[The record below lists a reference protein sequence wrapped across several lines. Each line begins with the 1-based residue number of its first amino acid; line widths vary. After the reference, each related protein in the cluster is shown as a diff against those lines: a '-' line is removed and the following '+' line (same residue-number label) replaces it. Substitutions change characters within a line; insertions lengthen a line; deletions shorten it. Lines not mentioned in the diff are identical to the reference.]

1 MTCKTLLLS
10 TSLALVPLASQAE
23 TQRDLDAHVHG
34 EGKLNI
40 AVEGSEIA
48 LELEVPGFDI
58 VGFEHSAESQN
69 DKDAIAAAL
78 TALSEPLNVFQLPE
92 AADCHVTKAVAE
104 LHNGEYDEDHEE
116 HGHGDHEDHHDHED
130 SHDHADHENAQHS
143 EFHAEYV
150 LSCQN
155 TAAIDVI
162 SLGYFSAFKNAKEL
176 HVQFIDETGAKL
188 LEASADQPELKL
200 R

>member
-1 MTCKTLLLS
+1 MTFKPLLLS

-23 TQRDLDAHVHG
+23 TQRDLEAHVHG
-34 EGKLNI
+34 KGKLNI

-58 VGFEHSAESQN
+58 VGFEHAAESQN
-69 DKDAIAAAL
+69 YKDVIAAAL
-78 TALSEPLNVFQLPE
+78 TVLSEPLNLFQLPE
-92 AADCHVTKAVAE
+92 AADCHVIQAVAE
-104 LHNGEYDEDHEE
+104 LHNGEHDEDHEE

-130 SHDHADHENAQHS
+130 AHDHSNHENVRHS

-150 LSCQN
+150 LTCQN
-155 TAAIDVI
+155 TTAIDVI

-176 HVQFIDETGAKL
+176 HVQFIYETGAKL